1 MASSNEAI
9 IAAAGS
15 GKTEYLLE
23 IALADPSVRSLIV
36 TYTNENLREINSR
49 LWAKAGGL
57 PPNVTTATWFE
68 FLLRHGVKPY
78 QSYKTSIG
86 RIRSINFAT
95 ENPPFAKRADFDS
108 YYLDSAD
115 NVYRDAASDL
125 AFVLDEVSSGKVIN
139 RLQGIYGKIL
149 IDEVQDLAGYDLEFL
164 QLLLSSNIQVLMVG
178 DPRQAVYLTNRSK
191 KNSQFR
197 GAKLVDWLAARE
209 KDGLCV
215 SKSMDINHR
224 CNQTICDFADSV
236 FPAMPNTKSGNLEEL
251 EHMGVVLVRE
261 DDLPA
266 YRAKHD
272 PQELR
277 WNRSA
282 PLAGPNARNY
292 GEVKGHSFDR
302 VLIHP
307 TSPITE
313 FIEKGSVLKEV
324 AAAKF
329 YVAVTRARHSVAIVT
344 KKKTTTSAIPFW
356 SPGDASSATG

>member
-1 MASSNEAI
+1 MTSTNEVI

-23 IALADPSVRSLIV
+23 TALADPAVRSLIV

-49 LWAKAGGL
+49 LWAKAGGQ
-57 PPNVTTATWFE
+57 PPNVTAVTWFE

-86 RIRSINFAT
+86 RIRSVNFVT
-95 ENPPFAKRADFDS
+95 ENPPFAKRSDFDS

-115 NVYRDAASDL
+115 NVYSDAVSDL
-125 AFVLDEVSSGKVIN
+125 AFVLDDVSGGKVID
-139 RLQGIYGKIL
+139 RLRGIYDKIL
-149 IDEVQDLAGYDLEFL
+149 VDEVQDLAGYDLEFL
-164 QLLLSSNIQVLMVG
+164 QLLLSSNVPVVMVG
-178 DPRQAVYLTNRSK
+178 DPRQAVYLTNRSN

-209 KDGLCV
+209 KDGLCLC
-215 SKSMDINHR
+215 KSMDINYR

-236 FPAMPNTKSGNLEEL
+236 FPGMPNTKSGNLAEL
-251 EHMGVVLVRE
+251 EHMGVVLVHE
-261 DDLPA
+261 DHLLV
-266 YRAKHD
+266 YRDVHD

-277 WNRSA
+277 WNRRA
-282 PLAGPNARNY
+282 PLTGPNARNY

-313 FIEKGSVLKEV
+313 FIEKGSMLKEV

-344 KKKTTTSAIPFW
+344 KKDTTSSAIPFW
-356 SPGDASSATG
+356 LPDDV